1 MTTFRATVSAAFCPL
16 ALVVC
21 LSAALG
27 AAPQQPAEDLPVSLD
42 RIREELA
49 KTPTTRLKVDMPVQL
64 PVARFRTGVNQRIYV
79 LTLDEWLEKEFKLS
93 ALQRQSADWAASCCG
108 GYVLGFGSYGVRL
121 DPLFASLE
129 QALQR
134 RKVRKIREQ
143 IAEELAALEAARKK
157 AGLPDEP

>member
-1 MTTFRATVSAAFCPL
+1 MATFRATVSAASCPL

-21 LSAALG
+21 LSAALE
-27 AAPQQPAEDLPVSLD
+27 AAPRQPAEDPPVSLD
-42 RIREELA
+42 RIREALV
-49 KTPTTRLKVDMPVQL
+49 KTPTSRLKVDMPVQL

-79 LTLDEWLEKEFKLS
+79 LTLDEWLEKQFKLS
-93 ALQRQSADWAASCCG
+93 ALQRQSADWAAKCCG
-108 GYVLGFGSYGVRL
+108 GYVLGSVRL
-121 DPLFASLE
+121 DPLFTSLE

-134 RKVRKIREQ
+134 RRVRKIRER